1 MNALTRMVAI
11 GGTLLLAA
19 AAGAAQA
26 APAPAAAAAA
36 READSGATPEAAG
49 RAAAA
54 VGPVYV
60 RPFKPMQVTAVRL
73 RQVHTPVYFRSPLAE
88 PSPSDRSVDAC
99 LPLAVGAAFADW
111 TLFTVRVLGF
121 PVEMAVCPPW
131 KTSPLAR

>member
-1 MNALTRMVAI
+1 MDALARMVAI
-11 GGTLLLAA
+11 CGTLLLAA
-19 AAGAAQA
+19 AAAMAQA
-26 APAPAAAAAA
+26 APAPAAAVAA
-36 READSGATPEAAG
+36 READSGAKPEAAG

-60 RPFKPMQVTAVRL
+60 RPFKPMQVTAARL

-111 TLFTVRVLGF
+111 TLLTVRVLGF

-131 KTSPLAR
+131 KTRPLAR

>member
-1 MNALTRMVAI
+1 MNALARMVAI
-11 GGTLLLAA
+11 CGTLLLAA
-19 AAGAAQA
+19 AGAAPA
-26 APAPAAAAAA
+26 APAPAAAAARA
-36 READSGATPEAAG
+36 ADSGAKPEAAG

-60 RPFKPMQVTAVRL
+60 RPFKPMQVTAARL

-88 PSPSDRSVDAC
+88 PSPADRSVDAC

-111 TLFTVRVLGF
+111 TLLTVRVLGF

-131 KTSPLAR
+131 KTRPLAR

>member
-1 MNALTRMVAI
+1 MDALARTVAI
-11 GGTLLLAA
+11 GGMLLLAA
-19 AAGAAQA
+19 AAAMAQT
-26 APAPAAAAAA
+26 APAP
-36 READSGATPEAAG
+36 
-49 RAAAA
+49 AAA

-60 RPFKPMQVTAVRL
+60 RPFKPMHVTAARL

-111 TLFTVRVLGF
+111 TLLTVRVLGF

-131 KTSPLAR
+131 TTRPLAR

>member
-1 MNALTRMVAI
+1 MDALARMVAI
-11 GGTLLLAA
+11 CGTLLLAA
-19 AAGAAQA
+19 AAAMAQA
-26 APAPAAAAAA
+26 APAPAAAAA

-49 RAAAA
+49 RAAA

-60 RPFKPMQVTAVRL
+60 RPFKPMQVTAARL

-88 PSPSDRSVDAC
+88 PSPADRSVDAC

-111 TLFTVRVLGF
+111 TLLTVRVLGF

-131 KTSPLAR
+131 KTRPLAR